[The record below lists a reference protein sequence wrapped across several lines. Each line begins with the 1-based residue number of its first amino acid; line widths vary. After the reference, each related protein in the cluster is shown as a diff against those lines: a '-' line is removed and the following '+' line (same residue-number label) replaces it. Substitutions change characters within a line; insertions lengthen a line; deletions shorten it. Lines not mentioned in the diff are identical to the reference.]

1 METFR
6 AAWQR
11 ATVANPSNVAVLRN
25 AARFYIGE
33 DVRAAMTALR
43 RARVVDG
50 RDVRLVQDLNL
61 VEFQAWMA
69 GGTEREELLRLLA
82 DSRDAAELG
91 DLGRMLVNQRHSP
104 MTRDTA
110 GWAAEGV
117 KLLERAKAL
126 EPSNPKWTV
135 GLELAR
141 LGAVVRMPGAPV
153 MPEEAL
159 QVRGVAAVTL
169 RLRVAGDGTVREAV
183 ALEGEPLLLAA
194 AVQSAMKDKLEARGQ
209 EYEVAGVVMFRR
221 PDGQGSA
228 GMPMRITVGGNV
240 QQAMLAEKVDPEYPP
255 LARQAR
261 IQGVVRFTVTLGE
274 DGRVV
279 NMTLVSGH
287 PLLVQ
292 AAQDAVKQ
300 WRYKPTTLNG
310 QAVQVTTQ
318 VEVPFTMT
326 Q

>member
-1 METFR
+1 M
-6 AAWQR
+6 
-11 ATVANPSNVAVLRN
+11 
-25 AARFYIGE
+25 
-33 DVRAAMTALR
+33 
-43 RARVVDG
+43 
-50 RDVRLVQDLNL
+50 
-61 VEFQAWMA
+61 
-69 GGTEREELLRLLA
+69 
-82 DSRDAAELG
+82 
-91 DLGRMLVNQRHSP
+91 
-104 MTRDTA
+104 
-110 GWAAEGV
+110 
-117 KLLERAKAL
+117 
-126 EPSNPKWTV
+126 
-135 GLELAR
+135 
-141 LGAVVRMPGAPV
+141 
-153 MPEEAL
+153 
-159 QVRGVAAVTL
+159 TL